1 MYVFSVCAL
10 CVCLRESV
18 LSSHG
23 LHSGDPTC
31 VFKLGSKRLYPRTV
45 SPSYLG
51 ALLSPRFIA
60 YPREWGMS
68 EHPFPKICGR
78 NRIPGPCPTPA
89 RLTQSFTVRM
99 GGTESQHVASR
110 LQKCLGSTCSREPP
124 SLRRKEESCCE
135 AVQFIDNSKLPS
147 LTLGGGGG
155 GGDKRVET
163 PSRVARVTHACFFG
177 GGLHSGR
184 RRPCLHLVASG
195 LVSWATYWL
204 GEWVLGCQSV
214 RSVSD
219 CRLPRGRQSEPLT
232 AFHSHIYTST
242 EPGPHSKF
250 LGRLWV
256 LQSGHLPWSW
266 LPGGGGQQH
275 VSASL
280 RGWGLEICL
289 EFGRQGMSS

>member
-31 VFKLGSKRLYPRTV
+31 VFNLGSKRLYPRTV

-51 ALLSPRFIA
+51 ALLSPRSIA

-99 GGTESQHVASR
+99 GGTESRHVASR

-147 LTLGGGGG
+147 LTLGGGVG
-155 GGDKRVET
+155 GGDKKSGAPKPRCQSPT
-163 PSRVARVTHACFFG
+163 PASLEVVYIRGAGGLAYTWSPLVWFPGPPTGSGSGSWVARV
-177 GGLHSGR
+177 
-184 RRPCLHLVASG
+184 
-195 LVSWATYWL
+195 
-204 GEWVLGCQSV
+204 
-214 RSVSD
+214 
-219 CRLPRGRQSEPLT
+219 
-232 AFHSHIYTST
+232 
-242 EPGPHSKF
+242 
-250 LGRLWV
+250 
-256 LQSGHLPWSW
+256 
-266 LPGGGGQQH
+266 
-275 VSASL
+275 
-280 RGWGLEICL
+280 
-289 EFGRQGMSS
+289 